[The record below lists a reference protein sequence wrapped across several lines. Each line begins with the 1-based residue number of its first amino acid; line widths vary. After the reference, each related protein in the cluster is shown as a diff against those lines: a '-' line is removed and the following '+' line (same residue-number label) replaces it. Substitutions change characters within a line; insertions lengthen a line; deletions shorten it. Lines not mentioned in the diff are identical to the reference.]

1 MNIFNRLLALV
12 VSALL
17 VIAAGAVLLVM
28 LGLTEPAS
36 LAPAPWFTDRLE
48 EFAALTGNDRGWA
61 IAIAVLLL
69 LVGLVLF
76 VLELLP
82 GRREPPRLTVRQD
95 GMGRVTVD
103 RRAVQDLVSWEAAQ
117 VEGVRE
123 VRSHLIEGRDG
134 LRLHCQVSVDPE
146 TSVPE
151 LTDTLQQRVKTA
163 VERHL
168 GRAVAAVQVDAQVA
182 PLANGRAS
190 RVR

>member
-1 MNIFNRLLALV
+1 MNVFNRLLALV

-17 VIAAGAVLLVM
+17 VIVAGAVLLVM
-28 LGLTEPAS
+28 LGLAEPAS
-36 LAPAPWFTDRLE
+36 LSPAPWFTDRLE
-48 EFAALTGNDRGWA
+48 DFAALTGSDRAWTITVA
-61 IAIAVLLL
+61 AVLLV
-69 LVGLVLF
+69 VGLSLF

-134 LRLHCQVSVDPE
+134 LRVHCQVSVDPE

>member
-12 VSALL
+12 VSVLL
-17 VIAAGAVLLVM
+17 VIVAGAVLLVM
-28 LGLTEPAS
+28 LGAAEPAS
-36 LAPAPWFTDRLE
+36 LASAPWFTDRLE
-48 EFAALTGNDRGWA
+48 DFAALTGSDRTWTITVA
-61 IAIAVLLL
+61 AVLLV
-69 LVGLVLF
+69 VGLALF

-123 VRSHLIEGRDG
+123 VRSHLLEGRDG
-134 LRLHCQVSVDPE
+134 LRVHCQVSVDQE

-151 LTDTLQQRVKTA
+151 VTETLQQRVKTA

-168 GRAVAAVQVDAQVA
+168 GRAVAAVQVDAQVV

>member
-28 LGLTEPAS
+28 LGLAEPAS
-36 LAPAPWFTDRLE
+36 LSPAPWFTDRLE
-48 EFAALTGNDRGWA
+48 DFAALTGSDRAWTITVA
-61 IAIAVLLL
+61 AVLLV
-69 LVGLVLF
+69 VGLALF

-123 VRSHLIEGRDG
+123 VRSHLLEGRDG
-134 LRLHCQVSVDPE
+134 LRVHCQVSVDPE

-151 LTDTLQQRVKTA
+151 VTETLQQRVKTA

>member
-1 MNIFNRLLALV
+1 MNVFNRLLALV

-17 VIAAGAVLLVM
+17 VIVAGAVLLVM
-28 LGLTEPAS
+28 LGLAEPAS
-36 LAPAPWFTDRLE
+36 LSPAPWFTDRLE
-48 EFAALTGNDRGWA
+48 DFAASTGSDRGWA
-61 IAIAVLLL
+61 ITVAAVLV

-95 GMGRVTVD
+95 GMGKVTVD

-123 VRSHLIEGRDG
+123 VRSHLLEGRDG
-134 LRLHCQVSVDPE
+134 LRVRCQVSVDPE

-151 LTDTLQQRVKTA
+151 VTETLQQRVKTA